1 MGSLMVVECD
11 EGSSVGSGDR
21 FSVVGC
27 GIVVSNISERS
38 KVENVRFAS
47 SAINWVRVWHGGIE
61 FIPTYSSE
69 NEVLH
74 EVCASFVLKVWLES
88 HHREANCSW
97 LGGLVLLGLE

>member
-69 NEVLH
+69 NEFHRVEFASSPSRVSQVSRHH
-74 EVCASFVLKVWLES
+74 EAS
-88 HHREANCSW
+88 
-97 LGGLVLLGLE
+97 